1 MLNESFGLTNLRN
14 TAPSFESKFEEYP
27 IYLEQK
33 AFTAEDGWPFA
44 KYVGAC
50 GRFVVE
56 EYVGPS
62 LSDWLPSASSMDK
75 IDAALQLLL
84 MAELLTVGK
93 SEFAM
98 YWTDWSLFNIAVD
111 QQHRLKIVDTEN
123 IIVVDLQKI
132 LKDRPEDFDV
142 PYVSD
147 NGGCDDSNSDPDCQ
161 SYVEEEF
168 CHRLYHDHNYFAA
181 CRLLFHPADH
191 FGLLNGLPS
200 HIMKEFPSLAKH
212 QADCYSSSPPL
223 NRTEAAEHLISIFS
237 MIVNR

>member
-132 LKDRPEDFDV
+132 LKGTILF
-142 PYVSD
+142 YT
-147 NGGCDDSNSDPDCQ
+147 
-161 SYVEEEF
+161 SYYCPLLVTF
-168 CHRLYHDHNYFAA
+168 FLLALLY
-181 CRLLFHPADH
+181 L
-191 FGLLNGLPS
+191 
-200 HIMKEFPSLAKH
+200 
-212 QADCYSSSPPL
+212 
-223 NRTEAAEHLISIFS
+223 
-237 MIVNR
+237 